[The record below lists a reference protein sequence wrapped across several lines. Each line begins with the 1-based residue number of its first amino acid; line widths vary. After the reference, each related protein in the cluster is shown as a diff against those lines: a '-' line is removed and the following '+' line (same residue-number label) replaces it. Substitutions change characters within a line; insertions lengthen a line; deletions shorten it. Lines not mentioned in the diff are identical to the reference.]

1 MVWTQEYDR
10 SGVIVLVRVVL
21 KRTVV
26 GNVSH
31 QRLFFSELPSSG
43 RSQYTNYSFRG
54 TPHSSC
60 EPKRLPPSGKILG
73 PPLCFIQP
81 PARYSLLL
89 NGILHSLQGNTVFI
103 KETIPALKIWDLDGC
118 SGKTA
123 MVTMKVMERFLMAIT
138 GNSQRFTSVVEQTE
152 IKTFL
157 SSFLLIF
164 HFFCWLTSQRNAR
177 WLSGQWLVWS
187 GYIIIQ
193 GTGTTTINEMARILT
208 TVAKWTPPFITVTI
222 RVRDIHWKLKQT
234 FRQAAGLWNEN
245 ANCVK
250 FLANSDTYIANI
262 SRIQLA
268 GNTIFTFTKPRPL
281 T

>member
-43 RSQYTNYSFRG
+43 RSHYTNYSFRG

-187 GYIIIQ
+187 GYIIIH
-193 GTGTTTINEMARILT
+193 TTRRTTNEMARILT
-208 TVAKWTPPFITVTI
+208 TLQKCTPPFITITTG
-222 RVRDIHWKLKQT
+222 VRKHKLVQIYLLSSWTLKQKKLSQLMT
-234 FRQAAGLWNEN
+234 TNCFRCKHSTL
-245 ANCVK
+245 
-250 FLANSDTYIANI
+250 
-262 SRIQLA
+262 
-268 GNTIFTFTKPRPL
+268 
-281 T
+281 